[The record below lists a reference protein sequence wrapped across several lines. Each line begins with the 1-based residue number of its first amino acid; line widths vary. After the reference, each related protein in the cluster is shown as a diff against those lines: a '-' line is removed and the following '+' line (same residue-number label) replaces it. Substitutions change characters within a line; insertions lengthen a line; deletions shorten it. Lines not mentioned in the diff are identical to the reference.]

1 MAAEI
6 VDIVRSLT
14 LIMEEETARLRGADS
29 GGVLAE
35 MAAAKARLVGLL
47 EAKSAALSR
56 HDATWLDALDPEPR
70 AELMVALADLK
81 QASGPNAAM
90 LERHI
95 ELSLDL
101 IAAVAAEAK
110 RLSGSRSA
118 VYGRSGG
125 LSRVDLTA
133 PISVN
138 SRL

>member
-14 LIMEEETARLRGADS
+14 LIMDEETERLRGADR

-35 MAAAKARLVGLL
+35 MAAAKARLVGML
-47 EAKSAALSR
+47 EAQSAALAR
-56 HDATWLDALDPEPR
+56 RDPKWLAAMDAEPR
-70 AELMVALADLK
+70 GELMMALAALK

-95 ELSLDL
+95 ALSREM

-118 VYGRSGG
+118 VYGKSGG
-125 LSRVDLTA
+125 LSQFEQTA

>member
-14 LIMEEETARLRGADS
+14 LIMEEETERLRGLDR

-47 EAKSAALSR
+47 EARSAALAR
-56 HDATWLDALDPEPR
+56 HNPNWLDEMEPEPR
-70 AELMVALADLK
+70 AELIAALAGLK
-81 QASGPNAAM
+81 AASGPNADM

-95 ELSLDL
+95 ALSLDL
-101 IAAVAAEAK
+101 IGAVAAEAK
-110 RLSGSRSA
+110 RLSGGRSA

-125 LSRVDLTA
+125 LSKLDLAA

-138 SRL
+138 SKL